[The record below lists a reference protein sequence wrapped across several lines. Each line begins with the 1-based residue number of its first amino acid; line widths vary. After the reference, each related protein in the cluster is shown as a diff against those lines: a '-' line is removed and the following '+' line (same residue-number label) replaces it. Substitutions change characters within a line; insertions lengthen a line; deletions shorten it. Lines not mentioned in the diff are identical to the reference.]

1 MGKAGEQIVVVLMA
15 IIGVAVLAVI
25 VSKNAQTTSVIGAV
39 ASGFNNSLSAA
50 LSPITGSTGIG
61 NFGGVG

>member
-15 IIGVAVLAVI
+15 IVGVAILAVI
-25 VSKNAQTTSVIGAV
+25 VSKNAQTTQVIGAV
-39 ASGFNNSLSAA
+39 TSGFSTSLAAA

-61 NFGGVG
+61 SFGGVS